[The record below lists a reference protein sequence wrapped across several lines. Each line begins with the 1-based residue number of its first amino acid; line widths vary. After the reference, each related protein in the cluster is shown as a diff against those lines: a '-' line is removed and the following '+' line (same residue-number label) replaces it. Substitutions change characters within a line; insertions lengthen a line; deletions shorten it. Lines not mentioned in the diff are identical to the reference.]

1 MQLSRTL
8 AGVFASPMSTLMNL
22 LRSLLITSILSF
34 LAPLLFIG
42 TLLSCLLIVKLVPPL
57 ESLSQI
63 GLDQLL
69 GFLTVFGT
77 GSAVRGLLIIS
88 GVSSTVSILFDTYTF
103 YRYQILRDS

>member
-1 MQLSRTL
+1 
-8 AGVFASPMSTLMNL
+8 MSMLLNL

-42 TLLSCLLIVKLVPPL
+42 TILSSLLALKHIPYL
-57 ESLSQI
+57 ESISQM

-69 GFLTVFGT
+69 SFLTVFGT
-77 GSAVRGLLIIS
+77 GSAMQGSLIIS
-88 GVSSTVSILFDTYTF
+88 GVSSVVSILFGIYTF

>member
-1 MQLSRTL
+1 MGIFL
-8 AGVFASPMSTLMNL
+8 NL

-42 TLLSCLLIVKLVPPL
+42 TILSSLLVFKHIPHL
-57 ESLSQI
+57 ESISQMGLSQ
-63 GLDQLL
+63 LL
-69 GFLTVFGT
+69 NFLTVFGT

-88 GVSSTVSILFDTYTF
+88 GVSSVVSILFDTYTF